1 MVGTDVAGGLSIY
14 FHPEALPAFSEIAQK
29 LPSTSFIPENLFPS
43 ISARHDVMDG
53 TGKFNP
59 RRSCHSSLQS
69 RQSHKSTAESLRYV
83 RSGLQK
89 IRVESYPFSDLKN
102 HSLLLNLHHQSSP
115 ADPDYMV
122 LPEVGLA
129 FLRMSSSPNLD
140 DFQRKDKLSG
150 EYW

>member
-1 MVGTDVAGGLSIY
+1 VLCRRHVVPDGTKVMVVTDVAGGLSIY

-43 ISARHDVMDG
+43 ISAR
-53 TGKFNP
+53 
-59 RRSCHSSLQS
+59 
-69 RQSHKSTAESLRYV
+69 Y
-83 RSGLQK
+83 GLQK
-89 IRVESYPFSDLKN
+89 IRVESCPFSDLKN

-115 ADPDYMV
+115 ADRDYMV

-129 FLRMSSSPNLD
+129 FLRMFSSPNLD
-140 DFQRKDKLSG
+140 DFQREDKLSG

>member
-1 MVGTDVAGGLSIY
+1 MVVTDVAGWMSIY

-69 RQSHKSTAESLRYV
+69 RQSHKPT
-83 RSGLQK
+83 
-89 IRVESYPFSDLKN
+89 
-102 HSLLLNLHHQSSP
+102 
-115 ADPDYMV
+115 ADPNGAKISNRVARGSAVNGTKRRTISMHDA
-122 LPEVGLA
+122 PEPRA
-129 FLRMSSSPNLD
+129 
-140 DFQRKDKLSG
+140 
-150 EYW
+150 